1 MLPIEIVDAGYG
13 GSAPKGPA
21 SPVRVTPPIDAASG
35 SPTRTLYHQGEEAR
49 MRALTWGRGAAL
61 ITAISIAAHAVAQTK
76 SSSEPKSTQRG
87 STLETNVEARVNNW
101 TVGLASGLPEGTI
114 LRFAAEIARNL
125 NDGEELRI
133 LPIVTPG
140 AANNLNNLLYLK
152 GVDLAIV
159 HSDVLQHFQA
169 VEKIPNIEKRVQY
182 ISPLQISELHV
193 VVRPEVNSFQDLEGK
208 KVSFNT
214 EGAGPSITGPILFQR
229 LGVHVDP
236 VYINNAI
243 ALERMK
249 SGEIVA
255 LLHTVGKPN
264 ELLRKFKNEYGFK
277 FLAVPF
283 EKFSDLYVPSF
294 FTAEDY
300 PDLVKP
306 GTTIETIGVQAVL
319 AVYNWSPE
327 SDRFRRVSRFIDYY
341 FDRFDNFHQVPYH
354 PQWKSINPA
363 AKVRGWTRY
372 WVAEQKL
379 KQLALHP
386 TPPARIDT
394 QLTRQQAERVAPNDP
409 AEQERLFREFLEW
422 DAAHTKR

>member
-1 MLPIEIVDAGYG
+1 MRALGARYVVLITLTAMTATFVAPSPCLPQVVR
-13 GSAPKGPA
+13 APTA
-21 SPVRVTPPIDAASG
+21 AASG
-35 SPTRTLYHQGEEAR
+35 EKDK
-49 MRALTWGRGAAL
+49 
-61 ITAISIAAHAVAQTK
+61 VAKINQ
-76 SSSEPKSTQRG
+76 
-87 STLETNVEARVNNW
+87 W
-101 TVGLASGLPEGTI
+101 TVGLAAGLPEGTI
-114 LRFAAEIARNL
+114 LRFATEIARNL
-125 NDGEELRI
+125 NDGDQLRI

-140 AANNLNNLLYLK
+140 AASNITDLLYLRDM
-152 GVDLAIV
+152 DLAIV
-159 HSDVLQHFQA
+159 HADVFQHFRTLH
-169 VEKIPNIEKRVQY
+169 KIPNIEKQVNF
-182 ISPLQISELHV
+182 ISTLQISELHV
-193 VVRPEVNSFQDLEGK
+193 VVRPEINSFQDLEGK

-306 GTTIETIGVQAVL
+306 GVTVETIGVQAVL
-319 AVYNWSPE
+319 AVRNWPRG
-327 SDRFRRVSRFIDYY
+327 SDRYRRVSRFIDYY
-341 FDRFDNFHQVPYH
+341 FDRFDNFHQPPYH
-354 PQWKSINPA
+354 PEWKSINLA
-363 AKVRGWTRY
+363 AKVPGWTRY
-372 WVAEQKL
+372 SVAEEKL
-379 KQLALHP
+379 KQLASHP
-386 TPPARIDT
+386 TPPVRIDA
-394 QLTRQQAERVAPNDP
+394 QIARQQAARVAPNDP
-409 AEQERLFREFLEW
+409 AEQERLYREFLEW
-422 DAAHTKR
+422 NATHRNR